1 MEMLAQNMKALKIT
15 PSKHTLAHN
24 IMYGVFLAYNILRNT
39 ATKFKMQSFKK
50 DCWPWKG
57 YPDPDIPVNITVLVF
72 GCRTLYLH
80 CFVLIQVAEPFIFM
94 ITKFIFFVPFCF
106 TQSYTILAKCE
117 DLSFISTGNY
127 KKLILSK
134 IKEVFLHVCTVRSS
148 HQIALTTSNKTHLV
162 LDNLEIF
169 WSKLKK
175 Q

>member
-1 MEMLAQNMKALKIT
+1 
-15 PSKHTLAHN
+15 
-24 IMYGVFLAYNILRNT
+24 
-39 ATKFKMQSFKK
+39 MQSFKK
-50 DCWPWKG
+50 NCWPWKG

-162 LDNLEIF
+162 LDNLEMF

-175 Q
+175 QLQREQRTRPKVFLDELS